1 MTNKFSE
8 IIKSKFPGKISVT
21 FKIILLIV
29 LLVLVSQVSASP
41 SDDNPVTTVPDF
53 DPVTVI
59 SITSPNDGQ
68 DFSVA
73 TIAVSGTASD
83 NVNKVEIKVDS
94 GSWLPANGTA
104 SWSVDSVTLA
114 EGSNNITAKATD
126 NSSNTYETSVNVTYS
141 LPDNT
146 PISSGGGGVSSREN
160 LSNIEL
166 IERSDLPIY
175 RNVTTFYRFTD
186 VKNPVMFVNITGN
199 TTMDII
205 TALVQVLKGTSTL
218 VKTPPEGLVYKNV
231 NIRVG
236 TPGFAT
242 SRNIKE
248 ASIKFKVD
256 NNWMSA
262 NNVTSSDI
270 LLVKWNGNS
279 WIELETSL
287 LSKDDTNTFFE
298 GKTITFSPF
307 AIIAKISEAK
317 PTVNANVSALETPQQ
332 PRARASQKPAE
343 TAVIT
348 RIESSWVST
357 WSIILI
363 VLIMNIIV
371 VALYFLW
378 VRK

>member
-29 LLVLVSQVSASP
+29 LLVLVSPVSAPP
-41 SDDNPVTTVPDF
+41 SDENPVTTVPGS
-53 DPVTVI
+53 DPVTVE
-59 SITSPNDGQ
+59 
-68 DFSVA
+68 A
-73 TIAVSGTASD
+73 
-83 NVNKVEIKVDS
+83 
-94 GSWLPANGTA
+94 GS
-104 SWSVDSVTLA
+104 SY
-114 EGSNNITAKATD
+114 
-126 NSSNTYETSVNVTYS
+126 TYSYS

-146 PISSGGGGVSSREN
+146 SISSGGGVSSREN
-160 LSNIEL
+160 VSNIEL

-175 RNVTTFYRFTD
+175 RNVTTFYRFTH

-199 TTMDII
+199 TSMDII
-205 TALVQVLKGTSTL
+205 TTLTEVLKDTSTL

-248 ASIKFKVD
+248 ASIKFRVED
-256 NNWMSA
+256 SWMSA

-270 LLVKWNGNS
+270 VLVKWNGNR
-279 WIELETSL
+279 WIELETRA

-298 GKTITFSPF
+298 GKTIAFSPF
-307 AIIAKISEAK
+307 AITAKISEVKLTA
-317 PTVNANVSALETPQQ
+317 NANANISSPETPQQ
-332 PRARASQKPAE
+332 PRASQQSQKPVE

-363 VLIMNIIV
+363 VLIMNIII

-378 VRK
+378 VKK

>member
-1 MTNKFSE
+1 L
-8 IIKSKFPGKISVT
+8 G
-21 FKIILLIV
+21 
-29 LLVLVSQVSASP
+29 
-41 SDDNPVTTVPDF
+41 
-53 DPVTVI
+53 
-59 SITSPNDGQ
+59 
-68 DFSVA
+68 
-73 TIAVSGTASD
+73 
-83 NVNKVEIKVDS
+83 S
-94 GSWLPANGTA
+94 GST
-104 SWSVDSVTLA
+104 SWIVSSMNLST
-114 EGSNNITAKATD
+114 GSNKITAKATD

-141 LPDNT
+141 LPGNT
-146 PISSGGGGVSSREN
+146 LISSGGGREGSSGGGGGGGGPSGEN
-160 LSNIEL
+160 VSNIEL

-186 VKNPVMFVNITGN
+186 VKDPVMFVNITGN

-205 TALVQVLKGTSTL
+205 TALVVVLKGTSTL

-231 NIRVG
+231 NIWVG

-248 ASIKFKVD
+248 ASIKFRVE
-256 NNWMSA
+256 NSWMSA

-270 LLVKWNGNS
+270 VLVKWNGNS
-279 WIELETSL
+279 WIELETNV

-298 GKTITFSPF
+298 GKTITFSSF
-307 AIIAKISEAK
+307 AIIARISEAK
-317 PTVNANVSALETPQQ
+317 LTANADSNVNASANSNATVNATTNVSALKTPQQ
-332 PRARASQKPAE
+332 PRASQKPAE

-363 VLIMNIIV
+363 VLIMNIII

-378 VRK
+378 VKK

>member
-1 MTNKFSE
+1 MNSE
-8 IIKSKFPGKISVT
+8 IIKNKFPGKISVT
-21 FKIILLIV
+21 FKIILLTI
-29 LLVLVSQVSASP
+29 LLVLASP
-41 SDDNPVTTVPDF
+41 
-53 DPVTVI
+53 
-59 SITSPNDGQ
+59 
-68 DFSVA
+68 
-73 TIAVSGTASD
+73 VS
-83 NVNKVEIKVDS
+83 
-94 GSWLPANGTA
+94 A

-114 EGSNNITAKATD
+114 E
-126 NSSNTYETSVNVTYS
+126 SVNVTYS

-146 PISSGGGGVSSREN
+146 SISGGGEVSFREN
-160 LSNIEL
+160 ISNIEL
-166 IERSDLPIY
+166 IEKSELPIY
-175 RNVTTFYRFTD
+175 RNVTTFYSFTH

-199 TTMDII
+199 TSMDII

-231 NIRVG
+231 NIWVG

-248 ASIKFKVD
+248 ASIKFRVE
-256 NNWMSA
+256 NSWMSA

-270 LLVKWNGNS
+270 VLVKWNGNS
-279 WIELETSL
+279 WIELETNV

-307 AIIAKISEAK
+307 AITAKISGAK
-317 PTVNANVSALETPQQ
+317 LTANVSALETPQQ
-332 PRARASQKPAE
+332 PRASQQSQKPAE

-348 RIESSWVST
+348 RIEPSWVST

-378 VRK
+378 VKK

>member
-1 MTNKFSE
+1 MQNREKGLLTNNTDMTNKFSE

-29 LLVLVSQVSASP
+29 LLVLVSRASASP
-41 SDDNPVTTVPDF
+41 SDENPVATVPGS
-53 DPVTVI
+53 DPVTVE
-59 SITSPNDGQ
+59 
-68 DFSVA
+68 A
-73 TIAVSGTASD
+73 
-83 NVNKVEIKVDS
+83 
-94 GSWLPANGTA
+94 GS
-104 SWSVDSVTLA
+104 S
-114 EGSNNITAKATD
+114 
-126 NSSNTYETSVNVTYS
+126 YTYS

-146 PISSGGGGVSSREN
+146 PISSGGGSSSREN
-160 LSNIEL
+160 VSNIKL

-175 RNVTTFYRFTD
+175 RNVTTFYRFTH

-205 TALVQVLKGTSTL
+205 TTLTEVLNGTSTL
-218 VKTPPEGLVYKNV
+218 VKTPPKGLVYKNI

-248 ASIKFKVD
+248 ALIKFRVE
-256 NNWMSA
+256 NSWMSA

-270 LLVKWNGNS
+270 VLVKWNGNS
-279 WIELETSL
+279 WIELETNV
-287 LSKDDTNTFFE
+287 LSKDDTDTFFE

-307 AIIAKISEAK
+307 AIIAKISEAR
-317 PTVNANVSALETPQQ
+317 PIANADSNVNTSANSNVNTNANPNANISPLKTPQQ
-332 PRARASQKPAE
+332 PGASQKPVE

-348 RIESSWVST
+348 RIETSLVST

-363 VLIMNIIV
+363 ILIMNFIV
-371 VALYFLW
+371 IALYFLW